1 MTELRASRTVGSPP
15 LGGPDGTGA
24 FEGGWPRERIAAV
37 TLGVLAGVAGALA
50 LTTLLLVD
58 QPGWTWI
65 MRHQH
70 PWPVI
75 AIGLGWLVLGA
86 AAIAASRR
94 VVLASVALLVAA
106 IAAAV
111 VLGLEVDPSNSAY
124 AFSDFRWWYLRSPAT
139 LAPLIGSAF
148 VLAGGAGTLIGRE
161 RRRHPTGP
169 WSVVAATL
177 VWLLAALVAA
187 LAAVTGGMSMSMETE
202 LLTTHVAL
210 VEIGVPLWAVAG
222 WATGRLG
229 RRSPR

>member
-1 MTELRASRTVGSPP
+1 MVSNRAAGVGHVE
-15 LGGPDGTGA
+15 D
-24 FEGGWPRERIAAV
+24 GWPGERSAV
-37 TLGVLAGVAGALA
+37 VALGVLTASAGALA
-50 LTTLLLVD
+50 LTTLLVVD
-58 QPGWTWI
+58 RPGWTWI

-75 AIGLGWLVLGA
+75 AIGLVWVVLGA

-94 VVLASVALLVAA
+94 VMLASVVLLVAA
-106 IAAAV
+106 IAAVV

-124 AFSDFRWWYLRSPAT
+124 WFSDFRWWYLRSPAT

-148 VLAGGAGTLIGRE
+148 VLAGGAGMLIGRE

-177 VWLLAALVAA
+177 VWLLAAIVAA
-187 LAAVTGGMSMSMETE
+187 LAAVTGGMSMSMEIE

-210 VEIGVPLWAVAG
+210 VEIGVLLWAVAG
-222 WATGRLG
+222 WTTGRLG
-229 RRSPR
+229 RRVPRPRA